1 MGTPKQLTAQN
12 IHNIHNIEITTE
24 DRIVISLVVSCEVNY
39 GTVGINETV
48 NVFDT
53 MDNTMKDTVQKL
65 YEFITEDVEYKILG
79 KERK

>member
-12 IHNIHNIEITTE
+12 IYNIHNIEIITE